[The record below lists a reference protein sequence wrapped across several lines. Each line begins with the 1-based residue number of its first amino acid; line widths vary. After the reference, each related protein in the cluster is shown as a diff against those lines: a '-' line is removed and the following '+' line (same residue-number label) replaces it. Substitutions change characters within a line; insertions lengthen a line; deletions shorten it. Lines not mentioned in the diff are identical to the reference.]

1 MTTGSVLDKVRKF
14 KASRPQ
20 QGQNRHMRGIFADW
34 KEGDNIV
41 RLAGEFLEVRTHFIA
56 PAPKRQERGLCM
68 PVAFQGDDKLPQV
81 VNCWDWDVD
90 REEMKHEKTCPICKL
105 RAIALSILHENP
117 TAEEKEYF
125 EALMSAVSLRRN
137 VKWNIIDRADPYVMM
152 VENGQEQKVL
162 GFKIATFGMEAYGDI
177 EGIFDQVQQDI
188 TDPDNGIDIKVHRGH
203 NGTRTTYTA
212 QACVAGTSLKV
223 TPFSEEERAMVLHD
237 LKSVCGKVS
246 DIDKVVN
253 AMHEDIRQLLEVNM
267 TDETAEEG
275 VAAEVQVAEEEVAPA
290 PAPVPAP
297 KPAPVAARP
306 APVAAKPAPVAA
318 KPAPVAAPVARP
330 APVAARPVAAPAP
343 RPAARPAAAPARPV
357 AAPAPRPVQRPAPRP
372 VAKPAAVEAAV
383 DDAIGAE
390 DPGDGLMDGTESQKK
405 T

>member
-1 MTTGSVLDKVRKF
+1 MTTGSVLEKVRKF
-14 KASRPQ
+14 KASRPV

-56 PAPKRQERGLCM
+56 PAPKRNERGLCM

-81 VNCWDWDVD
+81 VNCWDWDVE
-90 REEMKHEKTCPICKL
+90 REEMKSVKTCPICKL

-125 EALMSAVSLRRN
+125 ESLMSAVSLRRN
-137 VKWNIIDRADPYVMM
+137 VKWNIIDRADPYVML
-152 VENGQEQKVL
+152 VENGAEQKVL

-188 TDPDNGIDIKVHRGH
+188 TDPDGGIDIKVHRGH
-203 NGTRTTYTA
+203 NGTRTTYTV

-223 TPFSEEERAMVLHD
+223 TPFSDEERALVLHE
-237 LKSVCGKVS
+237 LKAVCGKVS
-246 DIDKVVN
+246 DMDRVVN
-253 AMHEDIRQLLEVNM
+253 ALHEDIRQLLEVNT
-267 TDETAEEG
+267 TDESVEAEM
-275 VAAEVQVAEEEVAPA
+275 VAAELQVAEEEVAA
-290 PAPVPAP
+290 PAAVPAP
-297 KPAPVAARP
+297 KPVAALAAKPVAAP
-306 APVAAKPAPVAA
+306 APRT
-318 KPAPVAAPVARP
+318 AAPVARP
-330 APVAARPVAAPAP
+330 AAPA
-343 RPAARPAAAPARPV
+343 ARPV

-372 VAKPAAVEAAV
+372 VAKPAAVEAV
-383 DDAIGAE
+383 DEAIGAE